1 MFDQRRIRKHG
12 IFAEATVKSMVAS
25 HSSQD
30 MARNYDYVLEVRPVD
45 GAPFEATLRHS
56 AAFLAG
62 KPQEYDVVKVK
73 YDPKSLKVIFDF
85 TGDPRFDVQAM
96 NAHTAQLRKETAE
109 MLAARQQPNSSYP
122 ALSEAQSGSLGAF
135 ANLSNLANLSI
146 AAMTRIPAGSATPIV
161 INASND
167 HGNSVRSG
175 NFSDSAGP
183 DAQAAKLIGLAQMVE
198 AGLLT
203 REQFEELKLRI
214 LSANE

>member
-12 IFAEATVKSMVAS
+12 ISAEATVKSMVAS

-73 YDPKSLKVIFDF
+73 FDPRSLKVMFDF
-85 TGDPRFDVQAM
+85 TGDPRFDVDAM
-96 NAHTAQLRKETAE
+96 NARTAQMRKETAE
-109 MLAARQQPNSSYP
+109 MLAARQQPNSSYTQP
-122 ALSEAQSGSLGAF
+122 SEAPSGSLGAF
-135 ANLSNLANLSI
+135 ANLAI
-146 AAMTRIPAGSATPIV
+146 AAVTRIPAGSATPIV

-175 NFSDSAGP
+175 NFAHSAGP
-183 DAQAAKLIGLAQMVE
+183 DAQATKLIGLAKMVE
-198 AGLLT
+198 AGFLT

-214 LSANE
+214 LGSNE